1 MENSPYQRS
10 TSDGIGINDEILQSN
25 GISVP
30 VLMDLSSFEFEF
42 FSDDEDNCVVVDQT
56 MFPTIVSQYEGEGKK
71 VVEESMIKVSR
82 PGTPTSS
89 DTVSIQASKQTVQPT
104 STILSEAKS
113 MIETDSSTQTLSNPL
128 IDQSTNTANITHED
142 SAVQTEPLSFLSQ
155 ELENIHLQKEEDIIQ
170 KIEGAVDLPPPPT
183 APSLKAEV
191 EKKEDSPPPS
201 PVRPKTLND
210 GNSGHQYHYVMDPAN
225 MKISF
230 MEFAVGDIALFVPV
244 DEKKERWMAFH
255 SNRPHRYLAQESL
268 DSFLSKD
275 RNRVKPKTPTTAA
288 LTSSNIL
295 NNQSG
300 KERSRILGRIVL
312 IDTHVTSGEFN
323 PYQLPIGTVFYICYV
338 EPLLVPKKKSS
349 HH

>member
-1 MENSPYQRS
+1 
-10 TSDGIGINDEILQSN
+10 
-25 GISVP
+25 
-30 VLMDLSSFEFEF
+30 
-42 FSDDEDNCVVVDQT
+42 

-255 SNRPHRYLAQESL
+255 SNRPHRYLAQVIIINHSCCGL
-268 DSFLSKD
+268 L
-275 RNRVKPKTPTTAA
+275 
-288 LTSSNIL
+288 
-295 NNQSG
+295 
-300 KERSRILGRIVL
+300 
-312 IDTHVTSGEFN
+312 
-323 PYQLPIGTVFYICYV
+323 TVFALGIIG
-338 EPLLVPKKKSS
+338 
-349 HH
+349 